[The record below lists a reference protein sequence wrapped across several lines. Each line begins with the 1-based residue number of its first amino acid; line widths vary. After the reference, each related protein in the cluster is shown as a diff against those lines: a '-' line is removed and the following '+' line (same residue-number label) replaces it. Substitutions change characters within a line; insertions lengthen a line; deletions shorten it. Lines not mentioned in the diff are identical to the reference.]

1 MPKRRKRST
10 LVKIPKPLR
19 EVDFYLL
26 ISVLAILVFGMVMVL
41 TAGSVRG
48 YSESENVFFYVVRQG
63 KWALLGG
70 FAALIMTRI
79 PYPLLKKLSGIGM
92 GVTLILLVM
101 VLGSDSGIEA
111 GGASRWLQIGPI
123 RVQPSEIAKIAM
135 ILFLTNYIDRYPV
148 RRLKDLIWPA
158 LILIPLFALVYK
170 QPDLGTTL
178 VLVFTAAALFWQT
191 ELSTWWFILAVPCFG
206 APLLYLIYNTTY
218 QWNRIL
224 VWLDPWKYASGL
236 GYQIINAE
244 IAFGSGGIFGVG
256 LGRSMQKFGYLPETY
271 TDMIFALIGEELG
284 LIGTLLLISLF
295 VLCYGRGFYI
305 ARQCPDRFGRLLAF
319 GITFSLAIQTAI
331 NLCVVTGV
339 LPVTGITLPLVSYG
353 GSSLVITLVEIGIL
367 LNISRYSKIS
377 MPQRRSSAISPI
389 EGKTLRE

>member
-1 MPKRRKRST
+1 MPKKRKRIIRK
-10 LVKIPKPLR
+10 LPKPLH
-19 EVDFYLL
+19 EIDFYLL
-26 ISVLAILVFGMVMVL
+26 ISVLAILAFGMVMVL
-41 TAGSVRG
+41 TAGSVKG
-48 YSESENVFFYVVRQG
+48 YNETDNTFFYVLRQG
-63 KWALLGG
+63 RWALLGG
-70 FAALIMTRI
+70 FVALILTRI
-79 PYPLLKKLSGIGM
+79 PYPLLKRFAGLGI
-92 GVTLILLVM
+92 GVTLLLLVL
-101 VLGSDSGIEA
+101 VLNSDSAIEA
-111 GGASRWLQIGPI
+111 NGASRWLRIGPVS
-123 RVQPSEIAKIAM
+123 VQPSEIAKITLV
-135 ILFLTNYIDRYPV
+135 LFLAYYIDRYPIK
-148 RRLKDLIWPA
+148 RIWDLAVPG
-158 LILIPLFALVYK
+158 LIVLPILALVYK

-191 ELSTWWFILAVPCFG
+191 QLSAFWFFLAVPCLG
-206 APLLYLIYNTTY
+206 GPLFYLIYNTSY

-236 GYQIINAE
+236 GYQITNAE

-284 LIGTLLLISLF
+284 LIGTLALISLF
-295 VLCYGRGFYI
+295 VLCFGRGFYI
-305 ARQCPDRFGRLLAF
+305 ARRCPDRFGRLLAF
-319 GITFSLAIQTAI
+319 GITFSLAIQTII

-377 MPQRRSSAISPI
+377 MPQMPAVSVGTPR
-389 EGKTLRE
+389 KTSDF